1 MELQTDIEIDQL
13 LQQARTIAI
22 VGLSNKP
29 ERDSYKVAM
38 YLMEHGYQVL
48 GVNPIL
54 AGTEILGQTCYA
66 SLQEAVD
73 KTGLTIDIVDCFRK
87 VEEIPAIVEAA
98 IAVKAGAIWMQLEI
112 INERAA
118 AMAKAAQMQVV
129 MDRCTKIEHKRLH
142 GIG

>member
-1 MELQTDIEIDQL
+1 MEAQATTEIDQL

-48 GVNPIL
+48 GVNPLL

-73 KTGLTIDIVDCFRK
+73 TTGLKIDIVDCFRK
-87 VEEIPAIVEAA
+87 AEDIPAIVEAA
-98 IAVKAGAIWMQLEI
+98 IAVGAGAIWMQLEI
-112 INERAA
+112 VNEQAA
-118 AMAKAAQMQVV
+118 DMAKAAHMKVV

-142 GIG
+142 GIS

>member
-98 IAVKAGAIWMQLEI
+98 IAVKARAIWMQLEI

>member
-1 MELQTDIEIDQL
+1 MQAQTNSEIDQL

-29 ERDSYKVAM
+29 ERDSHKVAM

-48 GVNPIL
+48 GVNPLL

-73 KTGLTIDIVDCFRK
+73 VSGFKLDIVDCFRK
-87 VEEIPAIVEAA
+87 AEEIPAIVEAA
-98 IAVKAGAIWMQLEI
+98 AALGAGAIWMQLEI
-112 INERAA
+112 VNEDAA
-118 AMAKAAQMQVV
+118 KLARDAGMSVV

-142 GIG
+142 GIS